1 MRPREAG
8 VRHINLKPGE
18 IFIADTSQL
27 VSTLLGSCVAITLF
41 APRHRVGA
49 ICHALLPVCRDGE
62 HSDCQE
68 RFRHV
73 GCSIHGMLA
82 MFRERGIPC
91 TGIEAKV
98 FGGADMFPDEPE
110 RKGDDCRNG
119 EAGRATVGRLNIAK
133 AEEILGAEGIRIIA
147 ADVGGVQGRKILFRP
162 DSGEVFLRRLNRMAG
177 REAGVDMA
185 P

>member
-1 MRPREAG
+1 
-8 VRHINLKPGE
+8 
-18 IFIADTSQL
+18 
-27 VSTLLGSCVAITLF
+27 
-41 APRHRVGA
+41 
-49 ICHALLPVCRDGE
+49 
-62 HSDCQE
+62 
-68 RFRHV
+68 
-73 GCSIHGMLA
+73 
-82 MFRERGIPC
+82 
-91 TGIEAKV
+91 
-98 FGGADMFPDEPE
+98 MFPDEPE
-110 RKGDDCRNG
+110 RKGADCRNG